1 MKALAALGLATLM
14 SVPAAA
20 LSWEWDCSVDPTT
33 LDSNKDDVLDWLVRG
48 GVNPGSFNMASIV
61 DGKWTGGQILDAL
74 PMNDFAANTSVD
86 IRWKSGGVGWSAVFW
101 MNLDYTEVSDTLT
114 TFSPVHFHLEDVGD
128 TQTLRVYNVYANW
141 VEREIATIEGLPD
154 DFIDMHIDVDTAADT
169 VQISIGGADR
179 GTYGYTAWGPAN
191 NDRWPTVLGS
201 AVQFDSVKILVKQ
214 PTVFGD
220 ANLDCKVNILDLIFI
235 RNRIGQSPSTG
246 DNWSADVNNDGN
258 VNILDLIAT
267 RNSLNTGCP

>member
-1 MKALAALGLATLM
+1 MMKALAALGLATLM

-101 MNLDYTEVSDTLT
+101 MNLDYTRVSDTMV
-114 TFSPVHFHLEDVGD
+114 TFSPVHIHLEDVGD

-141 VEREIATIEGLPD
+141 IEREIATIEGLPD
-154 DFIDMHIDVDTAADT
+154 CLIQMHLDIDTTADT
-169 VQISIGGADR
+169 IGITIDGVSR
-179 GTYGYTAWGPAN
+179 GVYGYTAWGDAN
-191 NDRWPTVLGS
+191 ADMFATVLGDKMCLDYINIYV
-201 AVQFDSVKILVKQ
+201 APEPATMLLLGTGLLGLVALKRRM
-214 PTVFGD
+214 
-220 ANLDCKVNILDLIFI
+220 K
-235 RNRIGQSPSTG
+235 
-246 DNWSADVNNDGN
+246 
-258 VNILDLIAT
+258 
-267 RNSLNTGCP
+267 